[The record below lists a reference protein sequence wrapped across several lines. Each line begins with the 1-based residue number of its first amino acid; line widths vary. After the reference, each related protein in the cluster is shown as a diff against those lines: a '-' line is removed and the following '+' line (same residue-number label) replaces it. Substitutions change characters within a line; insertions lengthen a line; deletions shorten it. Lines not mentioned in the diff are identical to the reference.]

1 MEFEKYFDVE
11 DKGQKSAFNGCLKLE
26 IFREHLSL
34 IVSQGWETC
43 EVTITDEQVASLIS
57 QLQSY
62 LESKDAYVA

>member
-11 DKGQKSAFNGCLKLE
+11 DKGRKVEYNGCLTLE
-26 IFREHLSL
+26 VFREHLSL

-57 QLQSY
+57 QLQAY
-62 LESKDAYVA
+62 LESKNAHVA

>member
-11 DKGQKSAFNGCLKLE
+11 DKGQEFDFNGCLELK

-34 IVSQGWETC
+34 IVTQGWNTC

-57 QLQSY
+57 QLQAY
-62 LESKDAYVA
+62 LESKDAHVA